1 MKLRHLYIQ
10 GFKSFA
16 DKLDLDFADGIT
28 VFIGPNGSGKSN
40 ISDAI
45 RWVLG
50 EQNPRLLRSTKMDDV
65 IFSGSEGRRSLG
77 FAEVALTFDNT
88 DRKLPCDYDEVTVSR
103 RVYKSGESEFQINKT
118 NCRLKDIRE
127 LFMDTGIG
135 RDGYSV
141 IGQGK
146 IDSILNSKAEDRRTI
161 FEEASGITK
170 FRTRKEEA
178 EKKLSIANDN
188 LARIRDII
196 YELDSQMDMLSQ
208 EADKAKRYII
218 LRDELQE
225 LEVGIY
231 VDNIRIL
238 LNKAELYQAKVQELE
253 QGIADCD
260 ASRQELVGRRS
271 SFGDLETACVEK
283 LDQAKNQ
290 LHDVELEL
298 ESAKGQRNLSYQRMA
313 EAKGAMSKAK
323 EDADL
328 LSKDVDR
335 INLEIE
341 ACDLQIAELN
351 EQAKVVKAQLE
362 VKLQKLADLNN
373 KISERETINA
383 GTSDRHSA
391 LSAEAN
397 SLGNRLTAI
406 DTERQGNLGRISTLA
421 ADIAGA
427 EAAVKAGTQ
436 QIAEAQAKLDSY
448 DAKMSTAQNKIEALI
463 DNKNDLLNKLELQK
477 QELKRVNDDYQASN
491 ARLRTLKEMENSM
504 EGYQR
509 SVKNLMN
516 ACKQNRYLSS
526 GVLGTVSEL
535 IRVDKKYEI
544 AIEFVLGNSLQDVV
558 TETDQDAKRCIEYL
572 RSQSAGRVTFLPIN
586 TVKTR
591 TLEKEFVGRIGGHGG
606 FVGVASDLVKSGA
619 NIRPVVENLLGRIVV
634 AKDLDSAMDMA
645 RKCDYNFKIVTLD
658 GDMVNAG
665 GAMTGGSKDT
675 GAGRGFLSRK
685 REIEELTEA
694 TQGMAGS
701 IAQANAGQLQLELQ
715 LKNADRDLAAATEQF
730 RNMHTDRAVME
741 NSLRSL
747 KVNCDREI
755 ARKDQ
760 LVDEREQIVSVNLAL
775 DAEQAQAQ
783 AHLAE
788 VNTEMAK
795 IMEEIEAFGRQ
806 ARQELEAKEVLN
818 SNIGSCRSDLEKLEI
833 ITLNQL
839 HNKEREQIQMN
850 AVLENIQ
857 QAKRAEQNAQATLD
871 QIEDDIDRQE
881 TAIDELLA
889 KRVASESNIKILT
902 AERDGLSEEFRK
914 INEQI
919 ESTDEAKMSYV
930 AKLNRAQND
939 AIRQQSDLEIV
950 KNRLWDQYNLTYET
964 SEGQYKVPE
973 DMPQARKRVDY
984 LRGQIKTMGDVN
996 VSAID
1001 QYASNME
1008 RLRFLKEQEND
1019 VVESGEKL
1027 RKIITEVSAQMKE
1040 QFVAQF
1046 QLINDSF
1053 SQVFSDL
1060 FGGGRAYVELTDNSN
1075 VLESGVEIIVQLPGK
1090 KLQNMNLMSGGE
1102 RALTA
1107 IALLFGILK
1116 LKPSPFCLL
1125 DEIEAALD
1133 EVNVSRFSNYLANCV
1148 DDTQFLII
1156 THRRGTMEIANY
1168 MYGVTM
1174 QEPGVSKIVSMKIKE

>member
-1 MKLRHLYIQ
+1 MKLRHLYVQ

-77 FAEVALTFDNT
+77 FAEVALTFDNS

-178 EKKLSIANDN
+178 EKKLNIANDN

-208 EADKAKRYII
+208 EADKAKRFII

-238 LNKAELYQAKVQELE
+238 LNKAEMYQAKVLELE

-271 SFGDLETACVEK
+271 SFGDMEQQCVER

-298 ESAKGQRNLSYQRMA
+298 ETAKGQRNLSYQRMA
-313 EAKGAMSKAK
+313 EAKGAISKAA
-323 EDADL
+323 EDAEIL
-328 LSKDVDR
+328 NKDVERIAQEIDSCDR
-335 INLEIE
+335 
-341 ACDLQIAELN
+341 QIADLDV
-351 EQAKVVKAQLE
+351 QAQEVKAQLE
-362 VKLQKLADLNN
+362 SKLNELAQLNAR
-373 KISERETINA
+373 ISERETIST
-383 GTSDRHSA
+383 GTTDRHAA

-406 DTERQGNLGRISTLA
+406 DTERQGNLSRISTLT

-427 EAAVKAGTQ
+427 EAAIKAGVQ
-436 QIAEAQAKLDSY
+436 QIAEAQTKLDNY
-448 DAKMSTAQNKIEALI
+448 DAKITTARNKIEALI
-463 DNKNDLLNKLELQK
+463 DSKNDVINKLDLQK
-477 QELKRVNDDYQASN
+477 QELQRVNDDYQASN

-516 ACKQNRYLSS
+516 ACKQNRYLST

-535 IRVDKKYEI
+535 IRVDRKYEV

-572 RSQSAGRVTFLPIN
+572 KSQSAGRVTFLPIN
-586 TVKTR
+586 AVKTR
-591 TLEKEFVGRIGGHGG
+591 TLEREFVGRIGGHSG
-606 FVGVASDLVKSGA
+606 FVGVASELVKSGA
-619 NIRPVVENLLGRIVV
+619 NVRPVVENLLGRIVV

-665 GAMTGGSKDT
+665 GAMTGGSRDT

-685 REIEELTEA
+685 REIQELTES

-701 IAQANAGQLQLELQ
+701 IAQANAGLLQLELQ

-747 KVNCDREI
+747 QVNCDRET
-755 ARKDQ
+755 ARRDQ
-760 LVDEREQIVSVNLAL
+760 LVDDRAQVVVANDALDTEQAAAKENLARIN
-775 DAEQAQAQ
+775 A
-783 AHLAE
+783 
-788 VNTEMAK
+788 EMAM
-795 IMEEIEAFGRQ
+795 IMEEIEAYGRQ
-806 ARQELEAKEVLN
+806 ARQELEDKEALN
-818 SNIGSCRSDLEKLEI
+818 SQISSRRSDLEKLEI
-833 ITLNQL
+833 ITLNAL

-850 AVLENIQ
+850 SVLENIQ
-857 QAKRAEQNAQATLD
+857 QANKAKQQAQETLD
-871 QIEDDIDRQE
+871 QIENDIDRHE
-881 TAIDELLA
+881 TEIDGLIA
-889 KRVASESNIKILT
+889 RRVASENNIKVLT

-914 INEQI
+914 LNQQI
-919 ESTDEAKMSYV
+919 EATDEAKMTYV

-939 AIRQQSDLEIV
+939 SIRQQSELEIV

-973 DMPQARKRVDY
+973 NMSVARKRVDY
-984 LRGQIKTMGDVN
+984 LRDQIRSMGDVN
-996 VSAID
+996 VTAID
-1001 QYASNME
+1001 QYAANME
-1008 RLRFLKEQEND
+1008 RLRFLKEQEAD

-1027 RKIITEVSAQMKE
+1027 RKIISEVSAQMKE
-1040 QFVAQF
+1040 QFVSQF

-1060 FGGGRAYVELTDNSN
+1060 FGGGRAYVELTDNTN

-1116 LKPSPFCLL
+1116 LRPSPFCLL